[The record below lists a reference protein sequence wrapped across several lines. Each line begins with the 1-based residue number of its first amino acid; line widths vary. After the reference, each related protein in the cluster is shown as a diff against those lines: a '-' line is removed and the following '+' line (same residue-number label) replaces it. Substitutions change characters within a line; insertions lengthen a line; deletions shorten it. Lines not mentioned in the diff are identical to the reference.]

1 MNSRTI
7 AVEALQARLGHT
19 FADADLLERALT
31 HASVGGG
38 AVDRAHDY
46 EVLEFIGDRVIG
58 LLAAERL
65 AELHPKAAEGEL
77 SVRLHGL
84 VSGQACARVARRMGL
99 GPALRLAG
107 GETKA
112 GGRDKD
118 SILGDAC
125 EAVMAAVYRDGGL
138 EAARAVFLSAWAE
151 EFETNEAVKP
161 RDPKTALQEWAQGA
175 GKPLPTYEVTHQSGP
190 AHQPLFTVSVRVEGL
205 TPALAQ
211 GPTRR
216 DAEKAAAANLLRRE
230 GQI

>member
-1 MNSRTI
+1 MNSRQA
-7 AVEALQARLGHT
+7 AVAALQARLGHT
-19 FADADLLERALT
+19 FADPGLLERALT

-38 AVDRAHDY
+38 APDRASDY

-84 VSGQACARVARRMGL
+84 VSGQACARVARRLDM

-107 GETKA
+107 GETKM
-112 GGRDKD
+112 GGREKD

-138 EAARAVFLSAWAE
+138 EAARAVFLAAWRE

-161 RDPKTALQEWAQGA
+161 RDPKTALQEWAQGL
-175 GKPLPTYEVTHQSGP
+175 GKPLPLYEVTHQSGP

-211 GPTRR
+211 GATRR
-216 DAEKAAAANLLRRE
+216 EAEKAAAANLLRRE